1 MTPDIVEILV
11 QYGIAGLALIL
22 MYRINQGL
30 RNDIVH
36 LLEEIRDKL

>member
-1 MTPDIVEILV
+1 MLTMVEVAL

-30 RNDIVH
+30 RNDILGV
-36 LLEEIRDKL
+36 LREIRDKLS